1 MFMKLIEKEFTSYF
15 FQNFSDILL
24 KLNWIETQLCNPAI
38 SAITVKAGRR
48 ARRSKHEDS
57 QDSLQHSSRA
67 SQCFCSLL
75 RGDAR
80 HGCACVYFH
89 LV

>member
-1 MFMKLIEKEFTSYF
+1 MLFLIFTG
-15 FQNFSDILL
+15 ILL
-24 KLNWIETQLCNPAI
+24 NSLLDGSAAVKLCDQCDNSEHCE
-38 SAITVKAGRR
+38 RR
-48 ARRSKHEDS
+48 ACRSEHGDS
-57 QDSLQHSSRA
+57 QDSPQHSSRA

-75 RGDAR
+75 RGDAG